1 MTRSTRCTAEE
12 RALARAS
19 IYRLLALL
27 FSYPTQDARDAM
39 TEALPVA
46 AVAAGLL
53 DVATADGVEGVRA
66 ALESSPGSDLERA
79 YQHVFTL
86 TYNEDCPPYEA
97 AFSANHIF
105 QQAAQQANVVGF
117 YRAFGVDPQ
126 AERPDHLM
134 VELEFTYLLALKEA
148 HARELGE
155 PDHVQTCRDAQR
167 LFPRKHLARWAPLI
181 GQRVA
186 ATAEG
191 SMYGIAARLLLA
203 FVRYEERFLRLGA
216 VERYRDEPVTIADDP
231 GEMTCPME
239 DVTTA
244 PQIVDLP
251 LFESEEEARNVV
263 TTAS

>member
-27 FSYPTQDARDAM
+27 FSYPTRDARDAM
-39 TEALPVA
+39 TGALPVA

-53 DVATADGVEGVRA
+53 DVATANGVEGVKA
-66 ALESSPGSDLERA
+66 ALESSTHSDLERA

-86 TYNEDCPPYEA
+86 TYNEDCPPYET
-97 AFSANHIF
+97 AFSASHIF
-105 QQAAQQANVVGF
+105 QQTSEQADVAGF

-155 PDHVQTCRDAQR
+155 PDHVRTCRDAQR
-167 LFPRKHLARWAPLI
+167 LFLRKHLARWAPLI
-181 GQRVA
+181 GQRVVV
-186 ATAEG
+186 TANG
-191 SMYGIAARLLLA
+191 SPYGAAARLLIA
-203 FVRYEERFLRLGA
+203 FMRYEERFLRLGT
-216 VERYRDEPVTIADDP
+216 VERYRDEPIMIADDP

-239 DVTTA
+239 DVAA
-244 PQIVDLP
+244 PPEIVDLP
-251 LFESEEEARNVV
+251 LFENEAEARHVAPTV
-263 TTAS
+263 S